1 MARVSSTQ
9 GVEPPYPAANRE
21 CVPRPRRRRSRFGLM
36 ARRGQGEGSTDRF
49 GDYYRHR
56 ITLPDGRR
64 LALYAR
70 TREELN
76 EKIETAIAAR
86 ARGEPVTSGR
96 YPYGPCL
103 DPWLA

>member
-1 MARVSSTQ
+1 
-9 GVEPPYPAANRE
+9 
-21 CVPRPRRRRSRFGLM
+21 M
-36 ARRGQGEGSTDRF
+36 ARRGRREGSTDRF
-49 GDYYRHR
+49 GEYYRHR

-86 ARGEPVTSGR
+86 ARGELVTSGR
-96 YPYGPCL
+96 YPYGQWLDQCL
-103 DPWLA
+103 ADNVKPNLAIPTRDRYSSIVRLHAKPDLGRLAS